1 MHVRDVLT
9 RSKNGL
15 KSLTRNV
22 TESMPTTHITSTSAT
37 ARSKWLPYQT
47 IMTVSKNTT
56 PTAATRPL
64 EIQRENMLLSGLLML
79 LVSHGHY
86 IQYWWI
92 GFAKCCA
99 LSDQLRRV
107 SGLISSPVLSALW
120 LITSREQ
127 QGLKSGYRCQRSY
140 NGWQKPLRRS
150 QIKHQLLVNEH
161 FLNGTS
167 VPTRKAIQCHENML
181 EKDKQIRNASHNFA
195 GYYNFSIMTVF
206 IF

>member
-86 IQYWWI
+86 IQY
-92 GFAKCCA
+92 
-99 LSDQLRRV
+99 
-107 SGLISSPVLSALW
+107 
-120 LITSREQ
+120 
-127 QGLKSGYRCQRSY
+127 
-140 NGWQKPLRRS
+140 
-150 QIKHQLLVNEH
+150 
-161 FLNGTS
+161 
-167 VPTRKAIQCHENML
+167 
-181 EKDKQIRNASHNFA
+181 
-195 GYYNFSIMTVF
+195 
-206 IF
+206 